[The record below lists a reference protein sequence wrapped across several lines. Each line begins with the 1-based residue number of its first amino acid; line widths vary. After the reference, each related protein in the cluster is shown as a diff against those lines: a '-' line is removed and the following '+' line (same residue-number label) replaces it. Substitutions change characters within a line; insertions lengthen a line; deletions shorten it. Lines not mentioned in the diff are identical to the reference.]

1 MSDPRLFYVT
11 FGDNTRA
18 AQERLQAQIRDA
30 LNASVNVRTVKA
42 VIASQRDDIMKE
54 VLASVQARAKP
65 LGVRVVAVRR
75 RRIELAPE
83 IYESV
88 YRRLQ
93 AESKEEPNR
102 LRATGTAHSDTNRHT
117 T

>member
-30 LNASVNVRTVKA
+30 LNASVNVRTVKD

-65 LGVRVVAVRR
+65 LGVRVVDVGLRR
-75 RRIELAPE
+75 SEARRVGKGWGSTCRSGWSP
-83 IYESV
+83 Y
-88 YRRLQ
+88 
-93 AESKEEPNR
+93 
-102 LRATGTAHSDTNRHT
+102 T
-117 T
+117 